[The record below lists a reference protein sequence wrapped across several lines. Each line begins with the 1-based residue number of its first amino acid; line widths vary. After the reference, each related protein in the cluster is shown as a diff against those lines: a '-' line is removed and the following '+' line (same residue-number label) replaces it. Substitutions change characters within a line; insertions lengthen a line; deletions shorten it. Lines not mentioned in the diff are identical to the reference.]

1 MDQRGLTLPSCWM
14 EISMIDLLLAS
25 YPMLKN
31 LQVGVL
37 IDEGKARAKQ
47 YRRGISPD
55 SLVAKAI
62 TDGLA
67 AMDGALR
74 VTDQRCGN
82 MPVAQF
88 VALAKAG
95 TLPADVR
102 AAWESV
108 AITVGIKLV

>member
-1 MDQRGLTLPSCWM
+1 
-14 EISMIDLLLAS
+14 MIDLILVT

-74 VTDQRCGN
+74 ITDQRCGN
-82 MPVAQF
+82 LSLAQF
-88 VALAKAG
+88 VTMAKAG

-108 AITVGIKLV
+108 ATTVGIRLV